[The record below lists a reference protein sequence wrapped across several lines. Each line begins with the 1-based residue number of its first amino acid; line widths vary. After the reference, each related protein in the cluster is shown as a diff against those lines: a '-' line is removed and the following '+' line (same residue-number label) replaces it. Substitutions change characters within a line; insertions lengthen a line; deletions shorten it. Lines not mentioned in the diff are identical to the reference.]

1 MNKKVDKNIKNQSKN
16 IKSFWS
22 KLMFWKSKNDLTQ
35 QNYFENILYP
45 FFITKE
51 NEKKNVLDFINK
63 QDIQYFL
70 FYTNSKNWL
79 NILQYGIC
87 PVKEIKLKA
96 DEEYVVWSF
105 QQKDYSIGLAFDISS
120 RAQFWKWLKDTDIK
134 TDQFLTIAINPNT
147 LYRVTKKDWVWD
159 KSLSMVFIN
168 EAIQIECIEWILFRD
183 YDLYKKAEEY
193 LRKTLLNDSI
203 RIYYKNNDQFEQ
215 IEGNNDNEK
224 TTR

>member
-1 MNKKVDKNIKNQSKN
+1 MNKKVDKNINNKSKE
-16 IKSFWS
+16 KKPFWS
-22 KLMFWKSKNDLTQ
+22 KLMFWKSDKDLIQ

-51 NEKKNVLDFINK
+51 NEKKNVLDLIKK

-87 PVKEIKLKA
+87 PAKHIKLKA
-96 DEEYVVWSF
+96 NEKYYVWSY
-105 QQKDYSIGLAFDISS
+105 QQKDYSIGLEFDASS
-120 RAQFWKWLKDTDIK
+120 RAQFWKWIKDTDVK
-134 TDQFLTIAINPNT
+134 SEEFLTIAINPNT
-147 LYRVTKKDWVWD
+147 LYTRTKKDWVFD

-183 YDLYKKAEEY
+183 YELYKKAEEY

-203 RIYYKNNDQFEQ
+203 RIYYKNDSKVEQ
-215 IEGNNDNEK
+215 IESNNDNEK
-224 TTR
+224 ATR